1 MTPAL
6 RAPGRETAD
15 RSLEVLDD
23 LPHRLLL
30 VGSSARMLA
39 QSGARAGIRP
49 VSIDLFADRE
59 TRACSAYCEAVN
71 AADIGFERESLLRAA
86 ARLAPAGYGYALVY
100 GSGLDA
106 DSAALEELARGRT
119 LYGNPPEILR
129 LLKTPDAFFETLR
142 RLGIP
147 YPESSRKLP
156 PDPENWLLKSARS
169 EGGKG
174 VRPCSRV
181 EPDSSA
187 YYQRR
192 LPGKALSALFLANG
206 EDARIIG
213 FNTLRT
219 AGHLVGQPFL
229 FAGAVNR
236 ADLTPEQRRQVQT
249 YVARLARAVS
259 LRGLN
264 SLDFMLDGETCR
276 VLEVNPRPSAT
287 MALYD
292 DDFPHGLLAA
302 HIRACRGEMPDEMAA
317 SGTVRAFKVFFAPFD
332 LEVSE
337 ETRWPEWCTDTPVTG
352 TRIGVGQ
359 PVCTVCAEGTDQR
372 QVECLIERLESELF
386 ERLYAARS

>member
-1 MTPAL
+1 MLGPT
-6 RAPGRETAD
+6 GRETGD
-15 RSLEVLDD
+15 RSLESLHD
-23 LPHRLLL
+23 LPERLLL
-30 VGSSARMLA
+30 VGCSARMLA
-39 QSGARAGIRP
+39 QSAARAGIRP

-59 TRACSAYCEAVN
+59 TRACSAYCESVD

-86 ARLAPAGYGYALVY
+86 ERLAPAGRGYALVY

-106 DSAALEELARGRT
+106 DSGILEELARGRT

-129 LLKTPDAFFETLR
+129 LFKTPDAFFGLLR

-147 YPESSRKLP
+147 YPESGRIRP
-156 PDPENWLLKSARS
+156 TDPENWLLKSGRS

-174 VRPCSRV
+174 VRFCSQA

-206 EDARIIG
+206 ENARIIG

-219 AGHLVGQPFL
+219 VDHLVGQPFL

-249 YVARLARAVS
+249 YVARLARAAP
-259 LRGLN
+259 LRGLS

-302 HIRACRGEMPDEMAA
+302 HIRACRGEMPDAITV
-317 SGTVRAFKVFFAPFD
+317 GRVVRAFKVFFAPFD

-337 ETRWPEWCTDTPVTG
+337 GTRWPDWCTDTPVTG
-352 TRIGVGQ
+352 TRIGVGR
-359 PVCTVCAEGTDQR
+359 PVCTVCAEGADHR
-372 QVECLIERLESELF
+372 RVERLIERRESELF